1 MFLCVC
7 VQMFT
12 VIGFFFFFS
21 RECGQKDFWRL
32 FVSIQKADGHF
43 LLHIRSFQSGAE
55 LLEWNHLV
63 TILIGLDNSPF
74 RDANQLFLTGQQ

>member
-55 LLEWNHLV
+55 LLE
-63 TILIGLDNSPF
+63 
-74 RDANQLFLTGQQ
+74 